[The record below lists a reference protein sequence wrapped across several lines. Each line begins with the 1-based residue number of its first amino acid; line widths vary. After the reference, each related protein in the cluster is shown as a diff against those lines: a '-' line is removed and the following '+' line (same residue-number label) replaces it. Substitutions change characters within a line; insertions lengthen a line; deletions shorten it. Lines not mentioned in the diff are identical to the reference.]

1 MGSANRSSTGKGSR
15 AEVSPR
21 FLSVGRVD
29 QSTASNQQNTKRK
42 PRGGFQKSGVGSP
55 LPSLTPLAGVRSR
68 RCALPQ
74 VCAGKCSQ
82 KGGAAASG
90 RGEQFALCLVACWR
104 LGLSIFTFWSLAR
117 VYKRSVQSPR
127 SPHCPPRTGRGF
139 TPARNQPPAHGGRCD
154 VLFFPACPLNPHRG
168 HVRMTPLVSLEP

>member
-82 KGGAAASG
+82 KGGAAAWG

-117 VYKRSVQSPR
+117 VYKRSVQSPH
-127 SPHCPPRTGRGF
+127 SPHCPPPHWPRLHSCPK
-139 TPARNQPPAHGGRCD
+139 PATSSRWSLRRA
-154 VLFFPACPLNPHRG
+154 VFPCLPTKSASWTCENDTSRFP
-168 HVRMTPLVSLEP
+168 